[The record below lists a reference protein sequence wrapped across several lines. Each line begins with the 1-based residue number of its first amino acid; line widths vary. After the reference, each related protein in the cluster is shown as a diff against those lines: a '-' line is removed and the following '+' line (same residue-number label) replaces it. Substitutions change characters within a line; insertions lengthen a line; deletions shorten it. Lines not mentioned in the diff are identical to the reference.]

1 MAGFV
6 KGFNPVRI
14 SGSAEWAG
22 SSVWYADEHGQAE
35 ECPVCK
41 PVDGLDSGRP
51 RVQIPPGPP
60 NYRQPDGKIL
70 PFALDCLFR
79 VVPWHGTEQISIV
92 FFEAPLPFLMKL
104 RARDLLT
111 RSFFSARRFR
121 SERCQK
127 SSALSSISLHGN
139 EMFPPV

>member
-22 SSVWYADEHGQAE
+22 SSVWYADEFGQAE

-60 NYRQPDGKIL
+60 NYQVQTIL
-70 PFALDCLFR
+70 N
-79 VVPWHGTEQISIV
+79 
-92 FFEAPLPFLMKL
+92 
-104 RARDLLT
+104 ARLQCNAYG
-111 RSFFSARRFR
+111 SAV
-121 SERCQK
+121 SEVR
-127 SSALSSISLHGN
+127 I
-139 EMFPPV
+139 